1 MKAMILTAGL
11 GTRLRPLTLE
21 RAKPAIP
28 LLGKPLVLRLVEGLA
43 VQGAKE
49 FRLNLHHLPETV
61 ERVFET
67 APDMQ
72 ASVSFSY
79 ETEILGTA
87 GGLKANEAFFDSG
100 TFIMVNGDIIA
111 DFDIT
116 PALKFHKVNGALA
129 TMLLMPQ
136 APPFRFFPVRIDN
149 SRRLVD
155 FKGCN
160 ENGTPTD
167 ASYVFTG
174 AHIIEPDIFDYIP
187 SGVFWEINDQVYPA
201 AIHNGARVL
210 GFPVTGYWNDLGDP
224 KRYLQAQRD
233 LLQRRSS
240 EERSYVAD
248 TARISPEARIGPFA
262 SLESGCSAEAGARVS
277 DAVLWDGVRIGSGV
291 TVSNC
296 IVGSGV
302 ELTEDCYNRVMT
314 RNGEI
319 AIEPD

>member
-43 VQGAKE
+43 AQGVKE

-61 ERVFET
+61 ERVFEN
-67 APDMQ
+67 APDIQ

-111 DFDIT
+111 DFDLK
-116 PALKFHKVNGALA
+116 PALEFHKANGALA
-129 TMLLMPQ
+129 TMLLMRQ
-136 APPFRFFPVRIDN
+136 APPFRFFPVRIDT
-149 SRRLVD
+149 SHRLVG

-174 AHIIEPDIFDYIP
+174 AHIIESDIFDYIP

-201 AIHNGARVL
+201 AIRNGARVL
-210 GFPVTGYWNDLGDP
+210 GFPVSGYWNDLGDP

-233 LLQRRSS
+233 LLQRRST
-240 EERSYVAD
+240 EEQSYVAD
-248 TARISPEARIGPFA
+248 SARVSPDARIGPFA
-262 SLESGCSAEAGARVS
+262 SLESCCSVEAGACVS
-277 DAVLWDGVRIGSGV
+277 DAVLWDGVHIGTGV
-291 TVSNC
+291 SVANS
-296 IVGSGV
+296 IVGSDV
-302 ELTEDCYNRVMT
+302 ELTEDCHNRVIT